1 MWKNY
6 PLGKVPGQSEEP
18 SGLMV
23 ESYSTMV
30 VFDQPVELE
39 ITAQNA
45 PGASG
50 AARAASGLPWSLG
63 DVLKLKSG
71 LQLF

>member
-23 ESYSTMV
+23 ESYSTMA
-30 VFDQPVELE
+30 VFDQPVELDV
-39 ITAQNA
+39 TAHNA
-45 PGASG
+45 PGAS
-50 AARAASGLPWSLG
+50 ARAAGGLPWTLG
-63 DVLKLKSG
+63 DVIKLKSG